1 MCAVQLLLFDVGLSG
16 NEGPVR
22 KAEFADLMSKAV
34 NAPGGEAA
42 AGLALETMCAVACL
56 QFGKTT
62 CKHCSVTPAEQ

>member
-1 MCAVQLLLFDVGLSG
+1 MCAVQLVLFDVGLSG

-42 AGLALETMCAVACL
+42 AGPAWQLCA
-56 QFGKTT
+56 
-62 CKHCSVTPAEQ
+62 